1 MREECGIVLVV
12 VSSIIGFLL
21 GIAIMSLLLYVLP
34 DNPYTAFV
42 VFIVIIGVIALV
54 MWVVNLYLGT
64 PK

>member
-1 MREECGIVLVV
+1 MLV

-34 DNPYTAFV
+34 NDPDIAFV

>member
-1 MREECGIVLVV
+1 MLVV
-12 VSSIIGFLL
+12 MSLIGFLL
-21 GIAIMSLLLYVLP
+21 GISIMSLLLYLLP
-34 DNPYTAFV
+34 DDPGVAFV